1 MIKDLEIENTLFEF
15 EVEIKL
21 YRVEL
26 EMIEDDLKKLGE
38 EKTAEKW
45 RNIIQSRIDVTLRR
59 IYNGSK
65 KEIIKN

>member
-38 EKTAEKW
+38 EKTTEKW
-45 RNIIQSRIDVTLRR
+45 RNIIKSRIDTALRR

-65 KEIIKN
+65 KKSFKN